1 MSYSGSDVASK
12 RDAIEAA
19 QAPGLWCETLQYL
32 STAVLIFNCDLC
44 LLTMNP
50 AAESLLGSSRGHAAG
65 QTLSELLPEGKQLTK
80 NLGNAQHDGRGYAER
95 ELELLL
101 PGGGRKIVDWVVTL
115 FPNGVSGEHVLLEV
129 TELNRPRRI
138 VREEQFIRQGE
149 RLRALLREMA
159 HEIKNPLSGIKGAAQ
174 LLEQELEAPKWQEY
188 TQVISHEVDRLQG
201 LVDRVAGPQGQFKPR
216 TLNIHEV
223 TERVYLLIG
232 AESPHGV
239 QVERDYD
246 PSIPELHA
254 DPELLIQA
262 LLNIARNAV
271 QAVGEQGRIILRTR
285 ILRKFTLGRRHYPL
299 VASIEVEDDGPG
311 VPDAY
316 RETLF
321 FPLVTGRV
329 DGSGLGLA
337 LAQSVAQRHGGLV
350 EYRSDE
356 LKTVFSILLPIGNTA

>member
-1 MSYSGSDVASK
+1 MKHSGCEMPSK
-12 RDAIEAA
+12 RNSVATAL
-19 QAPGLWCETLQYL
+19 APDSWRETLQYL
-32 STAVLIFNCDLC
+32 STAVLVFNHDLR
-44 LLTMNP
+44 LLAMNP

-65 QTLSELLPEGKQLTK
+65 QTLEVLLPEGKKLAESLQ
-80 NLGNAQHDGRGYAER
+80 GAQHAGRGYAER

-115 FPNGVSGEHVLLEV
+115 FPNNASEENVLLEI

-138 VREEQFIRQGE
+138 AREEQFIRQGE
-149 RLRALLREMA
+149 RLRVLLREMA

-174 LLEQELEAPKWQEY
+174 LLEQELKDPEWHEY
-188 TQVISHEVDRLQG
+188 TRVITHEVDRLQD

-216 TLNIHEV
+216 ALNIHEV
-223 TERVYLLIG
+223 TERVYLLID

-254 DPELLIQA
+254 DAELLIQA

-271 QAVGEQGRIILRTR
+271 QAVGERGRIILRTR
-285 ILRKFTLGRRHYPL
+285 ILRKLTLGRRHYPL

-329 DGSGLGLA
+329 EGSGLGLA

-350 EYRSDE
+350 EYSSDE
-356 LKTVFSILLPIGNTA
+356 IKTVFSILLPIEKAA